1 MTARGVLI
9 RLVVAALVAG
19 ILVAAWQMPA
29 RTGIGQQ
36 AVVDVPTTVT
46 RWKPRPEPPRPTEPY
61 PGAWCGY
68 LCRDGELLR

>member
-29 RTGIGQQ
+29 RIGIEQQ
-36 AVVDVPTTVT
+36 VVVDVPATST
-46 RWKPRPEPPRPTEPY
+46 RWAPRPEPPRPTAPY
-61 PGAWCGY
+61 PGAWCGN
-68 LCRDGELLR
+68 LCRDGGRLR